1 MAIRSSRRGP
11 ALPALAIAAIL
22 SWASHAFA
30 GDAASDSE
38 SFEDK
43 HLFGFTEGSD
53 VGEPGSNEAE
63 FTTSG
68 AFGKRGGGIY
78 QGVVQ
83 EAAYE
88 TAVTDRFGYEAIGA
102 GVWQTIAGAPGFA
115 DRRDVNF
122 EGVAF
127 EPKYVFLRR
136 GIDAPVGLSLSL
148 QPEWDRVDDITGVA
162 ARNFSIETK
171 LYLDTEFIRRKL
183 LGAINL
189 IYLPEF
195 ENEAGAGPGHYA
207 LFGAT
212 GGLSY
217 LFTPDLYFGG
227 EVEYYQ
233 AYQSLGFATSSG
245 SAVYVGP
252 TLHLQMGP
260 GAFLAL
266 AWSEAATESP
276 RHLSP
281 VGLAAWNQSDL
292 ARQRAHM
299 VFGVEF

>member
-1 MAIRSSRRGP
+1 MTIRSGRRKL
-11 ALPALAIAAIL
+11 ALPALAVATAL
-22 SWASHAFA
+22 SWASHALA
-30 GDAASDSE
+30 GGAASDSD

-68 AFGKRGGGIY
+68 AFGKQGGGIY
-78 QGVVQ
+78 QGVAQ

-88 TAVTDRFGYEAIGA
+88 TAVTDRFGYEVIGS
-102 GVWQTIAGAPGFA
+102 GVWQTIQGVPGLA
-115 DRRDVNF
+115 DRRDANF
-122 EGVAF
+122 QGVAF

-148 QPEWDRVDDITGVA
+148 QPEWDRVDDITGGP
-162 ARNFSIETK
+162 ARNFSMETK
-171 LYLDTEFIRRKL
+171 LYLDQEFIRRKL

-195 ENEAGAGPGHYA
+195 ENDVGAGPSHYA

-217 LFTPDLYFGG
+217 LFTPDLYLGG
-227 EVEYYQ
+227 EVEFYR
-233 AYQSLGFATSSG
+233 AYESLGFANSSG

-260 GAFLAL
+260 GAFVSL
-266 AWSEAATESP
+266 AWSEAAASP

-281 VGLAAWNQSDL
+281 AGLAAWNQSDL